1 VDLSC
6 RNLVAV
12 LGTVA
17 LLATHGLVFARP
29 AFRKSPPEGVIEVVG
44 ELGRGWSLVELKN
57 GSLMAAGRMHGAAGY
72 RISHDDGTI
81 WSDWKPFPNPVSG
94 HRLGVLRLQSGAL
107 AVYTWRVHETEK
119 TKIWLSHDEG
129 KTFGEGRPIP
139 LLGWPYYATLI
150 QLTNGR
156 LIYPNRAVFVGEHP
170 ETPGGHTYKP
180 EIDIGSISYSDDEGK
195 TWNLCKG
202 HLMGWFDHEGVVNG
216 LGGVTPFD
224 EPSAAETNDGRV
236 LCFGRSTVGRIVE
249 TYSRDAGAN
258 WSAVRPTKLMA
269 SYSPPRLV
277 RIPKTGDLMCV
288 WNQTSRAETR
298 RGFRRS
304 RLSVAISEDSGR
316 SWKNFKTLEV
326 SAGMEDVDRI
336 APELPIQHV
345 GGGWG
350 DVDVLDGFSWFRYM
364 NVCFAKNKVY
374 IMYVRQWLEGV
385 GKLDLRVQED
395 AQVARTARKKTGEQV
410 LRIYPLEYFYTE

>member
-1 VDLSC
+1 MNVSWN
-6 RNLVAV
+6 RLVVFGVTV
-12 LGTVA
+12 LFA
-17 LLATHGLVFARP
+17 AHGIVYARP
-29 AFRKSPPEGVIEVVG
+29 VFRKTPPEGVIEVVG
-44 ELGRGWSLVELKN
+44 KLGRGWSLVELKD
-57 GSLMAAGRMHGAAGY
+57 GSLLGVSGSNY
-72 RISHDDGTI
+72 RTSTDDGVT
-81 WSDWKPFPNPVSG
+81 WSKSQPLSAGIGGSG
-94 HRLGVLRLQSGAL
+94 GSIMRLKSGAL
-107 AVYTWRVHETEK
+107 AIYNRKYIWRS
-119 TKIWLSHDEG
+119 IDEG
-129 KTFGEGRPIP
+129 KIWDDGSTINI
-139 LLGWPYYATLI
+139 LGWPYYGTLI

-336 APELPIQHV
+336 APEFSIQHV

-350 DVDVLDGFSWFRYM
+350 DVDVLEGFSWFRYM

>member
-1 VDLSC
+1 MNVSWN
-6 RNLVAV
+6 RLVVFGVTV
-12 LGTVA
+12 LFA
-17 LLATHGLVFARP
+17 AHGIVYARP
-29 AFRKSPPEGVIEVVG
+29 VFRKTPPEGVIEVVG
-44 ELGRGWSLVELKN
+44 KLGRGWSLVELKD
-57 GSLMAAGRMHGAAGY
+57 GSLLGVSGSNY
-72 RISHDDGTI
+72 RTSTDDGVT
-81 WSDWKPFPNPVSG
+81 WSKSQPLSAGIGGSG
-94 HRLGVLRLQSGAL
+94 GSIMRLKSGAL
-107 AVYTWRVHETEK
+107 AIYNRKYIWRS
-119 TKIWLSHDEG
+119 IDEG
-129 KTFGEGRPIP
+129 KIWDDGSTINI
-139 LLGWPYYATLI
+139 LGWPYYGTLI

-336 APELPIQHV
+336 APEFSIQHV